1 MDRLRQSWAL
11 ALSNAETQ
19 FRSLLVSSSSSVWK
33 RVPLPAS
40 PPQGKAGQ
48 SSDTKGKG
56 RAVTMEGVVIHRRQT
71 KRGDIMRVV
80 LDVPLEGALADLD
93 KWRAVLCTPEVRG
106 DWDPAV
112 ESSSLVEMFD
122 WNTRIT
128 RTNYALGWPAK

>member
-1 MDRLRQSWAL
+1 M
-11 ALSNAETQ
+11 
-19 FRSLLVSSSSSVWK
+19 
-33 RVPLPAS
+33 PLPVS
-40 PPQGKAGQ
+40 PPQGKPGQ
-48 SSDTKGKG
+48 KVSSNVKGKG
-56 RAVTMEGVVIHRRQT
+56 RAAVAEGVVIHRRQT

-80 LDVPLEGALADLD
+80 LDVPLEGSLADLD
-93 KWRAVLCTPEVRG
+93 KWRAVLSTPEVRE